1 MPGKSGIV
9 LFHELRKHQ
18 AWSRIPVIFVTAHAR
33 DRKVREDLDAA
44 ASLAESTLS
53 GPATYL
59 DKPVTA
65 AKFVKAVA
73 ATLKVEL
80 SEQGHAE
87 AAPADA
93 LRQELMD
100 LLDGADPGVFRKAL
114 DLLKGTR
121 GG

>member
-1 MPGKSGIV
+1 M
-9 LFHELRKHQ
+9 
-18 AWSRIPVIFVTAHAR
+18 
-33 DRKVREDLDAA
+33 RENLDAA
-44 ASLAESTLS
+44 TTLAESTLS

-80 SEQGHAE
+80 SEQGQAE

-93 LRQELMD
+93 LRQEVMD
-100 LLDGADPGVFRKAL
+100 LLDGADPGVLRKAL
-114 DLLKGTR
+114 EVLKRTR
-121 GG
+121 SG